1 MMSDGRTMFHASLF
15 ALLSGLFLL
24 FAFSAGR
31 ADQFVVAVPAA
42 LMALWMGDGAF
53 RAGRGAQKRRRAART
68 STDADRRQ

>member
-1 MMSDGRTMFHASLF
+1 MFHATLF

-42 LMALWMGDGAF
+42 LMALFMGDVAF
-53 RAGRGAQKRRRAART
+53 RAARGVRRRRRATRT
-68 STDADRRQ
+68 GTDADGRQ

>member
-1 MMSDGRTMFHASLF
+1 MMCDGRTMFHASLF

-42 LMALWMGDGAF
+42 LMALWLGDGAV

-68 STDADRRQ
+68 SIDADRRQ

>member
-1 MMSDGRTMFHASLF
+1 MFHAALF

-42 LMALWMGDGAF
+42 LMALWMGDGAV
-53 RAGRGAQKRRRAART
+53 RAGRGAQRRRRATRT
-68 STDADRRQ
+68 SIDPDRRQ